1 MTNFVRLGSVVSASE
16 QRVVLSSLRN
26 ARSTGSHT
34 MAYCGVT
41 VSVFELRKLLEKM
54 RPRCLWNRR
63 KLLALAEFRRC
74 LRQLGLEFRPDIL
87 HLSEGGCWMKQSFN
101 SRILCN
107 KSVSLPILFFVER
120 AGCAS
125 LWESPI
131 PIAMTASS
139 RIGFWGNS
147 QTRQADESV
156 RLYTSRSLVC
166 TVVVLS
172 VVLFSVCVH
181 AALL

>member
-1 MTNFVRLGSVVSASE
+1 MTNFVRLGSVVSAFE

-87 HLSEGGCWMKQSFN
+87 GETLVRGRVLE
-101 SRILCN
+101 
-107 KSVSLPILFFVER
+107 
-120 AGCAS
+120 CADAKET
-125 LWESPI
+125 L
-131 PIAMTASS
+131 SS
-139 RIGFWGNS
+139 RPRVGHEAIPYLSNS
-147 QTRQADESV
+147 LQINQC
-156 RLYTSRSLVC
+156 LC
-166 TVVVLS
+166 LS
-172 VVLFSVCVH
+172 CF
-181 AALL
+181 LLKELLARACGRAQSQWR